1 MNNLPIKQLVWIG
14 GAVLVLLGIFL
25 LVEINHVWNT
35 AATTNTVSFNG
46 QGRVSAKPDIA
57 MISATV
63 LTQSANSKTAQDLNT
78 QRSDAVT
85 NFLKAQGID
94 EKDIK
99 TTGYNIY
106 PQYRYDG
113 GPGVITGY
121 QVTQSFQVKLRELEK
136 ISSILSGLVS
146 AGANQVDNLGL
157 QIEDPEQLR
166 REARE
171 KAIADAKKKAAEL
184 EDQIDINLGR
194 LVNFSE
200 NTGGGYP
207 MPMYT
212 RDSVGMGG
220 GGPTISPGENEIVV
234 DVSLTYQIK

>member
-1 MNNLPIKQLVWIG
+1 MNNIPIKQLAWLG

-25 LVEINHVWNT
+25 LVEINHVWST

-46 QGRVSAKPDIA
+46 QGKVSAKPDVA

-63 LTQSANSKTAQDLNT
+63 LTQSPNSRTAQDQNT

-113 GPGVITGY
+113 GPGTITGY
-121 QVTQSFQVKLRELEK
+121 QVTQSFQIKLRELDK
-136 ISSILSGLVS
+136 ISALLSGLVS

-157 QIEDPEQLR
+157 QIENPEQLR
-166 REARE
+166 KEARE
-171 KAIADAKKKAAEL
+171 KAITDAKKKAGEL
-184 EDQIDINLGR
+184 EDQINIKLGR

-207 MPMYT
+207 IPMYDRAT
-212 RDSVGMGG
+212 VGVGG
-220 GGPTISPGENEIVV
+220 GGPTISPGENEIIV